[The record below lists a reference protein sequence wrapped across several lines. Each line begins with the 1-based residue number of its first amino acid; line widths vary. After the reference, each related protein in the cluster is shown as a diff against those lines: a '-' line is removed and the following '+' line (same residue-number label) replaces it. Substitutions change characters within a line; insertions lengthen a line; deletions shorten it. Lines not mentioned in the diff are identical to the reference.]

1 MTDSDSNSNRVIKTS
16 TLDYLD
22 YAILISNSKAS
33 VPIFEMK

>member
-1 MTDSDSNSNRVIKTS
+1 MKDDKSNSDEVAKTS

-33 VPIFEMK
+33 TPIFEMK